1 MGRPTA
7 RLTNY
12 PTILLKIS
20 HTCWANRADSTALK
34 FPDYFLNIVR
44 LYGAILY
51 RGRSQS
57 VPLRRL
63 ISSPLEAFA
72 KPDRAEFGSR
82 LRSGCVFEPRTGD
95 RGRAAADSGHSAGAA
110 VAVGREDPVTVY
122 NEPSLSGDFQ
132 IDPSGF
138 VSLPL
143 AGTLKAGGLTQNE
156 LEQALA
162 QKYSSQYLKNPKV
175 TVSVAEYRPFYI
187 IGEVEHPGSFPYTS
201 GLNVLSALAIAGGPT
216 YRASKSTVAIQHP
229 GESGL

>member
-1 MGRPTA
+1 MVR
-7 RLTNY
+7 
-12 PTILLKIS
+12 ILHGMLP
-20 HTCWANRADSTALK
+20 AL
-34 FPDYFLNIVR
+34 
-44 LYGAILY
+44 
-51 RGRSQS
+51 
-57 VPLRRL
+57 
-63 ISSPLEAFA
+63 
-72 KPDRAEFGSR
+72 
-82 LRSGCVFEPRTGD
+82 
-95 RGRAAADSGHSAGAA
+95 AA
-110 VAVGREDPVTVY
+110 VLAMGLAVSACSSLGQVTEAEQQQILATAQAPRLQSGEKIRVTVY

-216 YRASKSTVAIQHP
+216 YRASKSTVMIQHP
-229 GESGL
+229 GEPALKEYAMDAAVPILPGDIIKVPQRYF